1 MTTQKETVI
10 SKDLANKKLF
20 IEREFEA
27 PLEQVWKAWTE
38 SSLLDQWWAPKPW
51 KAKTKSMD
59 FREGGTWLY
68 SMIGPNG
75 EESFCRA
82 DFQTIVPQKQFV
94 AVDSFCDENGNKTNE
109 FPSMHWKNDFME
121 TASGTKVEVE
131 LTFATEADL
140 EKIVEMGFKEGFTAA
155 HGNLDELLAGTK

>member
-75 EESFCRA
+75 EESYCRA
-82 DFQTIVPQKQFV
+82 DFKTIVPQKQFV
-94 AVDSFCDENGNKTNE
+94 AVDCFCDENGNKTDA
-109 FPSMHWKNDFME
+109 FPSMHWKNEFKE
-121 TASGTKVEVE
+121 TATGTRVEVE
-131 LTFATEADL
+131 ITFAAEADL

-155 HGNLDELLAGTK
+155 HGNLDELLAG